1 MSISK
6 KRTFFLDHFGNKY
19 PPNFH
24 TIYQTNDNQPF
35 SMALIFPQN
44 DQKKGAFFWDGHD
57 KFGIFRLIL
66 GDDLGCVFSIFVKK
80 KRTPIRHPKS
90 QKVRF
95 FHDFEKKV
103 SSRWIP
109 ISFIF
114 GAYIPYFF
122 SKSWKK
128 RTFCDFEWRI
138 GVRFFFKNIG
148 KTHLDSSPKIGLN
161 FPNLAGS
168 SQKNAPFFGPFWR
181 QLNWNLQ
188 TRYQTNDDQPSS
200 MVLIFPQNDQKKK
213 VRFFEI
219 DMINLWYLGRF

>member
-1 MSISK
+1 M
-6 KRTFFLDHFGNKY
+6 
-19 PPNFH
+19 
-24 TIYQTNDNQPF
+24 TNW
-35 SMALIFPQN
+35 
-44 DQKKGAFFWDGHD
+44 GAFFQYSS
-57 KFGIFRLIL
+57 KKNAPQFVTQNPKR
-66 GDDLGCVFSIFVKK
+66 CVFFMILKK
-80 KRTPIRHPKS
+80 K
-90 QKVRF
+90 
-95 FHDFEKKV
+95 FHIGEFQYH
-103 SSRWIP
+103 SSLE
-109 ISFIF
+109 FT
-114 GAYIPYFF
+114 YIFF